1 MSALLNG
8 KQIKSGTMPISAI
21 KGADLVN
28 VTGDVTEENN
38 GKLVTVAALTGY
50 VAEQVATVNTVEEL
64 TDVLFVDEGPS
75 FGDALIWTDTAGGN
89 KWVNTNLDSI
99 YVTQTELDNALAT
112 VDITQPVVAASTSN
126 IAIGENGADKYILA
140 TGTFDGVAL
149 GVGGL
154 NGQRVLF
161 AGQTTASE
169 NGIYVMNT
177 ASNIDIGGVPT
188 AVRVITRAT
197 DADDGSEL
205 PSGKTVIVMG
215 VTGETADQEN
225 YLKTFIL
232 TQDVEEVGTDAQ
244 VWVKPRDMDLSGM
257 AVLSSTQL
265 MTQDRLLVWDQ
276 SASVNKATTVQ
287 HLFES
292 VVDTTQGAWGLD
304 AAPGFGRLVFTV
316 NRDVTEVSNVDIT
329 DYLDHNEA
337 AFAADS
343 DIGTLVGFN
352 TGITVNYDGEGAILA
367 SVQVFVN
374 GILATE
380 SIDGTPLDGDYFWGT
395 SIEGTEDNP
404 NGNAYAYT
412 AIGVSTQ
419 DTGVLVEGVVQ
430 KIAGNYNTASL
441 NNTDVL
447 YWNGDKYPLSDGD
460 KITIVY
466 KKQ

>member
-1 MSALLNG
+1 
-8 KQIKSGTMPISAI
+8 
-21 KGADLVN
+21 
-28 VTGDVTEENN
+28 
-38 GKLVTVAALTGY
+38 
-50 VAEQVATVNTVEEL
+50 
-64 TDVLFVDEGPS
+64 
-75 FGDALIWTDTAGGN
+75 
-89 KWVNTNLDSI
+89 
-99 YVTQTELDNALAT
+99 
-112 VDITQPVVAASTSN
+112 
-126 IAIGENGADKYILA
+126 
-140 TGTFDGVAL
+140 
-149 GVGGL
+149 
-154 NGQRVLF
+154 
-161 AGQTTASE
+161 
-169 NGIYVMNT
+169 
-177 ASNIDIGGVPT
+177 
-188 AVRVITRAT
+188 
-197 DADDGSEL
+197 
-205 PSGKTVIVMG
+205 
-215 VTGETADQEN
+215 
-225 YLKTFIL
+225 
-232 TQDVEEVGTDAQ
+232 
-244 VWVKPRDMDLSGM
+244 
-257 AVLSSTQL
+257 
-265 MTQDRLLVWDQ
+265 
-276 SASVNKATTVQ
+276 
-287 HLFES
+287 
-292 VVDTTQGAWGLD
+292 
-304 AAPGFGRLVFTV
+304 
-316 NRDVTEVSNVDIT
+316 VTEVSNVDIT